1 MHTNGR
7 KEKESAILR
16 AGGYST
22 MFSPDVVNA
31 IPFFSHGEGY
41 IDERINSFLFDQ
53 QGMKRMRDWCD
64 HLSKN
69 VMDLLAQRGLG
80 GT

>member
-1 MHTNGR
+1 
-7 KEKESAILR
+7 
-16 AGGYST
+16 